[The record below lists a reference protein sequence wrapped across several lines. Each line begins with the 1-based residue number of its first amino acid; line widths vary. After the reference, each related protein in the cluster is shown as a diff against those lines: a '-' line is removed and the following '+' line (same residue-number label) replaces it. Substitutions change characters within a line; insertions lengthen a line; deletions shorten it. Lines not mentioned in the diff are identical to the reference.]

1 MHSTKRRSPP
11 ATPRAVVLFAALVAL
26 LTLPASGGPGGPSN
40 AEAAAAA
47 DSTIFNDLH
56 WRLLPQDPCQGDE
69 IVLVFDV
76 CTCNN
81 HFVSGEQIDA
91 SHVRLE
97 LNVRP
102 DIVCIWCNPD
112 TLRLGLGAYP
122 PGSHEIDLLAVANVT
137 YGDGHSEVIEKHFA
151 VPFFVR
157 ECTAGAG
164 GPGADETIALG
175 AASPNPLRTTTHFAL
190 TVSSASDVDLAVF
203 DLAGR
208 RIATVYKGR
217 MQAGTRDFSWN
228 RTRDDGRTVGSGVY
242 FYRATSVGHVVSRK
256 LMVLA
261 RE

>member
-1 MHSTKRRSPP
+1 MATTRRYPS
-11 ATPRAVVLFAALVAL
+11 ATPGAIVLLAALVAL
-26 LTLPASGGPGGPSN
+26 LTLLAFAGTMPGGLSN
-40 AEAAAAA
+40 AEAA

-56 WRLLPQDPCQGDE
+56 WRLLPSDPCQGDS

-81 HFVSGEQIDA
+81 HFVSGERLDA

-137 YGDGHSEVIEKHFA
+137 YGDGHTEVIEKHF
-151 VPFFVR
+151 VIPFFVQQ
-157 ECTAGAG
+157 CTAGAG
-164 GPGADETIALG
+164 GLGNGETVALG
-175 AASPNPLRTTTHFAL
+175 PAYPNPLRREAQFAL
-190 TVSSASDVDLAVF
+190 TLATAEDVDLAVF

-217 MQAGTRDFSWN
+217 MLAGTRLFTWQ
-228 RTRDDGRTVGSGVY
+228 RTRDGGRGVASGVY
-242 FYRATSVGHVVSRK
+242 FYRATAGDHVVSRK
-256 LMVLA
+256 LMVLS